1 MLFSITVVWL
11 AIVNGPPLF
20 LNLLNTICR
29 KNFFSFMGSFK
40 CSLLT
45 FSPEI
50 SNTTLNCR
58 DFSLGFGII
67 YGLKEYCYFCFML
80 NFIAK

>member
-1 MLFSITVVWL
+1 MLFSIKVVWL

-29 KNFFSFMGSFK
+29 KHFFSFMGSFK

-50 SNTTLNCR
+50 SNTTLNFR
-58 DFSLGFGII
+58 DFSLGWYNIWPKRVLLFLL
-67 YGLKEYCYFCFML
+67 Y
-80 NFIAK
+80 A